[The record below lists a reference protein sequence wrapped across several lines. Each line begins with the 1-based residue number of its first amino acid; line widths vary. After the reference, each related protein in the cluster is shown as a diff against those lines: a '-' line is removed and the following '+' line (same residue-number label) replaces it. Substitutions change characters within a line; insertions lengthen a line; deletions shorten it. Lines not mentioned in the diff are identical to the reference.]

1 MRDKADLLY
10 RICDLQEAIERKLE
24 GILGVAGCQI
34 VISGFRKVAWNLV
47 ELRTASLGWAS

>member
-10 RICDLQEAIERKLE
+10 RICDLQEAIERQLE

-47 ELRTASLGWAS
+47 ELRTA